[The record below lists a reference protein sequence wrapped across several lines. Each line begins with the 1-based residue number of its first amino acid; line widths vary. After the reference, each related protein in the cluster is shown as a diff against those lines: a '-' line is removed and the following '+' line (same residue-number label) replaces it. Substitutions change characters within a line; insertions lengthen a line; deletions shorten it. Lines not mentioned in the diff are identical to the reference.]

1 MSTQVTF
8 LSTTDDQI
16 TLDRQAAEMSATV
29 RAMLED
35 VGEDA
40 PIPLPNVTTPVLQRV
55 VEYMRWMI
63 DRPEG
68 AAAAPVVDGSSEFE
82 RSFVD
87 CENEQLFDLIMAA
100 NYMEIPPLL
109 ELTCRAVAQKV
120 RGKTPEEIRRTFN
133 IENDFT
139 PEEEDAIRKENEWCQ
154 ER

>member
-8 LSTTDDQI
+8 LSTTGDSI
-16 TLDRQAAEMSATV
+16 TLDRRAAEMSATV
-29 RAMLED
+29 RGMLED

-40 PIPLPNVTTPVLQRV
+40 PIPLPNVTTPVLQQV
-55 VEYMRWMI
+55 VDYMRWMI
-63 DRPEG
+63 DHGGVPN
-68 AAAAPVVDGSSEFE
+68 ADGSSEFE
-82 RSFVD
+82 RSFID

-100 NYMEIPPLL
+100 NYMEIHPLL

-120 RGKTPEEIRRTFN
+120 RGKAPEEIRQIFN